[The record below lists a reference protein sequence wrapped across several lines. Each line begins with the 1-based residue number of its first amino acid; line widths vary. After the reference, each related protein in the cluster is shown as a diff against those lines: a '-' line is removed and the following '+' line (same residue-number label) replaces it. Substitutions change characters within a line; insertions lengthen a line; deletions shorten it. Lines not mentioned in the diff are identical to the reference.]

1 MKYIDLQKVSRH
13 VTVDRQTRI
22 SIIEKTVG
30 WGKALV
36 EAPDK
41 KGRDCTALLTSTGV
55 IAILEPDGTMVTA
68 WIASVKQAQAVYK
81 RATGSYEMPKELW
94 KMVNYNNNTELWHK
108 MAA

>member
-55 IAILEPDGTMVTA
+55 IAILEPD
-68 WIASVKQAQAVYK
+68 K
-81 RATGSYEMPKELW
+81 RATGNYEMPKELW